1 MKKIDAGKR
10 DLDVEIELKRGTLVI
25 TYTPAAYE
33 IYKQAI
39 YKYYDEHQHKTY
51 ERTTKLGKT
60 DKNSI
65 EKAISEESLSVKLK
79 NNPNKDNRQ
88 QYRINMFNTTRM
100 DINGRYYLALLLW
113 KRVSLLSFWS
123 THLLLL

>member
-1 MKKIDAGKR
+1 MFTSLPVQLKTGKILLIISAFLVKQYNAGKR

-51 ERTTKLGKT
+51 V
-60 DKNSI
+60 I
-65 EKAISEESLSVKLK
+65 
-79 NNPNKDNRQ
+79 
-88 QYRINMFNTTRM
+88 
-100 DINGRYYLALLLW
+100 YYQFTYLHNL
-113 KRVSLLSFWS
+113 FI
-123 THLLLL
+123 

>member
-1 MKKIDAGKR
+1 MRYINKLSIN
-10 DLDVEIELKRGTLVI
+10 TMMS
-25 TYTPAAYE
+25 TNN
-33 IYKQAI
+33 
-39 YKYYDEHQHKTY
+39 KTY

-88 QYRINMFNTTRM
+88 
-100 DINGRYYLALLLW
+100 
-113 KRVSLLSFWS
+113 
-123 THLLLL
+123 